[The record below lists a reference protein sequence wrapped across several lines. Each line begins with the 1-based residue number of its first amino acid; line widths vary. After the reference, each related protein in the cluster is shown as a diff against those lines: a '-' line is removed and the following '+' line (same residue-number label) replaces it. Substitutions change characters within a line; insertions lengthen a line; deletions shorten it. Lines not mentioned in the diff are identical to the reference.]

1 VTLPTPRYAVT
12 VRTSADTWYF
22 PYVFTGLSDLA
33 HEGVITLAVRPDLV
47 HYEPGMYATRIDVRD
62 FARGCVRRVLF
73 DLKDSASGLLPRYL
87 SDHDVVFKRTFVPE
101 VIADAIPTEHRAKVL
116 PMGPIFPTR
125 SRHEHGLPAFEAA
138 RLFHVLRRLTLPEM
152 VRPRRVLGRLK
163 SESVVPS
170 LEQRRL
176 PFIDELEHPPTTA
189 EPFVLFQTRLFDPDP
204 HGVLPEVMASKHEVN
219 AQRVALVRQLRRELG
234 PRFLGGVPDT
244 PYARHYCPDAITP
257 LPTERSA
264 FLRLVRQTRVAV
276 YTKGLVD
283 SVAFK
288 FGEFFAASRCIIAER
303 PRAVLAHPPVD
314 GVDLVYFDQLDEC
327 VARCV
332 ELSDDADRAQA
343 LAGQARRYYEAWV
356 RPRTAVLE
364 MLERATS

>member
-12 VRTSADTWYF
+12 IRTSADPMYF

-47 HYEPGMYATRIDVRD
+47 HYEPGMYATRVDVRD
-62 FARGCVRRVLF
+62 LANDRTTRVLF
-73 DLKDSASGLLPRYL
+73 DLKDSSSGILPGYL
-87 SDHDVVFKRTFVPE
+87 TDHDVVFKRTFVPE
-101 VIADAIPTEHRAKVL
+101 VIADVIPTEHRVKVL
-116 PMGPIFPTR
+116 PMCPIFPVR
-125 SRHEHGLPAFEAA
+125 SRHEHGLPTFEAA
-138 RLFHVLRRLTLPEM
+138 RIFHVLRRLTLPE
-152 VRPRRVLGRLK
+152 VIHPRRVLGRIK

-176 PFIDELEHPPTTA
+176 PFIDEFEHPPTTA

-204 HGVLPEVMASKHEVN
+204 HGILSEVMASKHEVN
-219 AQRVALVRQLRRELG
+219 AQRVALVRQLRRVLG
-234 PRFLGGVPDT
+234 SRFLGGVPDT

-264 FLRLVRQTRVAV
+264 FMRLIRQARVVV

-303 PRAVLAHPPVD
+303 PRVVLAHPPVD
-314 GVDLVYFDQLDEC
+314 GTDLVYFDQLDEC

-332 ELSDDADRAQA
+332 ELSDDADGA
-343 LAGQARRYYEAWV
+343 LAHQARGYYESRI